1 MDSENCCS
9 LTSDSI
15 YTSLSRQDPNNNITT
30 TTTKTGHKK
39 ATADHSSGDN
49 SGGAGAVGSENC
61 CHVLVTSLAA
71 SQVRVRKQLKYALYS
86 YIYKGEIFNYS
97 GLKALVEL
105 TLPRPGQLGGWGED
119 LMRIKYAYCSR
130 FSPIEK
136 QYIATVPFG
145 T

>member
-86 YIYKGEIFNYS
+86 YIYKGEIF
-97 GLKALVEL
+97 
-105 TLPRPGQLGGWGED
+105 
-119 LMRIKYAYCSR
+119 
-130 FSPIEK
+130 
-136 QYIATVPFG
+136 
-145 T
+145 